1 MRKKQPRFPKI
12 IFLLAA
18 LITLF
23 LLFSLFII
31 NTFFDDARE
40 EYINEEMQQMFNSL
54 NEMQIFLLMS
64 ETFGDEMACLA
75 SAAKLEELDKSVWKL
90 GVKIDQYR
98 VASEEFQ
105 KDPYYLKQKQLF
117 NENEVFYLMLL
128 TKLQRECNLSQGII
142 SFFYQN
148 SEDCKKCDDQSFILS
163 DINREYDEEI
173 SIFSFDADLNLTTL
187 KLLENVYNVTNYP
200 CVIINEQPYC
210 GIQGKE
216 FIIDTVCE
224 TQNLSFCEGS

>member
-1 MRKKQPRFPKI
+1 MKKKRRFPKI
-12 IFLLAA
+12 IFFLAF

-23 LLFSLFII
+23 LLLSLFII

-40 EYINEEMQQMFNSL
+40 QYINDEMQQMFNSL
-54 NEMQIFLLMS
+54 NEMQTFLLMS

-75 SAAKLEELDKSVWKL
+75 SAAKLQELDKSVWKL

-105 KDPYYLKQKQLF
+105 KDPYYLKQKKLF
-117 NENEVFYLMLL
+117 NENEVFYMMLL
-128 TKLQRECNLSQGII
+128 TKLQRECNMSQGII

-148 SEDCKKCDDQSFILS
+148 SADCKKCDDQSFILT
-163 DINREYDEEI
+163 DINREYDDDI
-173 SIFSFDADLNLTTL
+173 SIFSFDVDLNMTTL
-187 KLLENVYNVTNYP
+187 KLLEEFYNITSYP
-200 CVIINEQPYC
+200 CTVINDQSYC

-216 FIIDTVCE
+216 FILQHVCDN
-224 TQNLSFCEGS
+224 QSLSFCEELS